1 MKRYNNYH
9 KHDYYGNIKS
19 LDVVVSP
26 LEYIQR
32 AKELDGDKAIFFST
46 NHGYQGNIYEYYTL
60 CKENNVKL
68 IAGVEAYYV
77 PDRFEKDRRNYHLII
92 IAKNKNGYKQIN
104 SIMSEANTTGFYY
117 KPRVDDELIF
127 KLNPNDVVI
136 TTACI
141 ASRLRDIEG
150 AEDWIIKMKEYFK
163 DNFYLEVQNHNVE
176 SQKEYNKRLL
186 EYSEKYNI
194 PIIHANDSHY
204 IYEKDS
210 KYRDLF
216 LKAKGITYGEEDS
229 FILDYPNYE
238 TILKRYE
245 NQGILTREQA
255 KIALDNTLIFDSLE
269 GIEFDYEIKMP
280 YISDNPSKELGGIIK
295 KEFEKEIKEKHIN
308 IKRKEEYIQAIKEE
322 WKVIEETKMHEYFLI
337 NYKMVHLAV
346 NKYNG
351 IITKSSRGC
360 FTEDAL
366 VHTKYSLKSIKDVKV
381 GDYVVTKNGDFNK
394 VLNTMKYSIDEE
406 LIQIKHLYGTD
417 KYNPTIC
424 TLDHKILINRNSQLK
439 WIQAKDIE
447 KSDYVCVPKVKI
459 KDNKINKIDL
469 NDYNIYGYEYDEDY
483 IYERRE
489 NIGKSYK
496 YSPSDV
502 ARHIGVGKSVIENF
516 ANMKKVFYNK
526 KTEKMKELMDYIPF
540 NSQQEYHDF
549 IESKKIIKIN
559 RYINI
564 DSTFN
569 EFVGLMYGDGFT
581 HKHKNGNIDFVGL
594 AINNTTSKDEYNRKV
609 FNEIAKRLNI
619 DVYENRS
626 KTKKLSQLYLR
637 SKIFGNFVRTML
649 FESKKGKDKIFNDF
663 WLYQSKENL
672 LGIIKGLRQS
682 DGYKRDNEIS
692 FDNTSKSLINAYKLI
707 CLMTEEGVNS
717 LDIRPSWTSKDGYIC
732 KESYKMRLNISKN
745 KINYKIK
752 EDKNY
757 YYLPIKEITKLPK
770 QKTYVYDIEV
780 ENEHNYLLN
789 NMIVHNSAP
798 SFYINKL
805 LGFTSLDRLNSPITL
820 YPSRFMSATR
830 ILQSKSLPDIDTN
843 VAFQQ
848 PFIDASKE
856 LLGEDN
862 CQWMVSF
869 KPLQDASAFRLYCK
883 AIDMEVEEYDEI
895 AKNLDEYREDKEWKD
910 IIEESK
916 HFVGVVEAISQS
928 PCSTLLLSEPISQQ
942 IGLLKVGDII
952 CCNIDGINCD
962 RYKFLKNDILAVSV
976 YKIIYKVC
984 ELIGIDIPSTQ
995 ELTNLL
1001 DEKTWK
1007 IYEDGL
1013 TCTINQADSN
1023 FATPLVMKYKPK
1035 SVAEMSA
1042 FVAAIRPGFTSLL
1055 EGFINR
1061 KPYTTGVKELDDLL
1075 EDSYHYLM
1083 YQESIM
1089 KYLIWLGIP
1098 ESETYTIIK
1107 KISKKKFKE
1116 KELKELKT
1124 KLRQGWNKVVGKEEG
1139 FEETWQVIND
1149 SASYSFNA
1157 SHSLSYAYDS
1167 LYGAYLKSHYPL
1179 EYYTVALNQ
1188 YKDDLSRTPR
1198 LINECKYFNIKI
1210 QTPKF
1215 GYSKAEYS
1223 FDKETRTI
1231 YKGVGSLKYLNEQ
1244 KADFLYELS
1253 QSKEYKT
1260 FTELLCDI
1268 KPIGNRCILILIKL
1282 GYFSKFG
1289 SISKLLK
1296 VFELYKDKGN
1306 KKTMSKTK
1314 DIELYMTYKELA
1326 EKNAT
1331 KETAKTLTINYISF
1345 IKDIELTLEDTE
1357 DDIVQLIKDEIEY
1370 TGGFNA
1376 VPYKQMDKNA
1386 CFISDLKVYNYN
1398 IIVTLFCFYSG
1409 NVKTFKMDKKIYNQC
1424 PFTKEE
1430 VLYLYGFVPRKNKK
1444 SKTVD
1449 YYITDFEVA

>member
-60 CKENNVKL
+60 CKEHGVKL

-127 KLNPNDVVI
+127 KLNPNDVII

-186 EYSEKYNI
+186 EYSKKYNI

-204 IYEKDS
+204 IYEKDN

-255 KIALDNTLIFDSLE
+255 KTALDNTLIFDSLE

-280 YISDNPSKELGGIIK
+280 YISDNPSKELGDIIK

-351 IITKSSRGC
+351 IITKSSRG
-360 FTEDAL
+360 
-366 VHTKYSLKSIKDVKV
+366 
-381 GDYVVTKNGDFNK
+381 
-394 VLNTMKYSIDEE
+394 
-406 LIQIKHLYGTD
+406 
-417 KYNPTIC
+417 
-424 TLDHKILINRNSQLK
+424 
-439 WIQAKDIE
+439 
-447 KSDYVCVPKVKI
+447 
-459 KDNKINKIDL
+459 
-469 NDYNIYGYEYDEDY
+469 
-483 IYERRE
+483 
-489 NIGKSYK
+489 
-496 YSPSDV
+496 
-502 ARHIGVGKSVIENF
+502 
-516 ANMKKVFYNK
+516 
-526 KTEKMKELMDYIPF
+526 
-540 NSQQEYHDF
+540 
-549 IESKKIIKIN
+549 
-559 RYINI
+559 
-564 DSTFN
+564 
-569 EFVGLMYGDGFT
+569 
-581 HKHKNGNIDFVGL
+581 
-594 AINNTTSKDEYNRKV
+594 
-609 FNEIAKRLNI
+609 
-619 DVYENRS
+619 
-626 KTKKLSQLYLR
+626 
-637 SKIFGNFVRTML
+637 
-649 FESKKGKDKIFNDF
+649 
-663 WLYQSKENL
+663 
-672 LGIIKGLRQS
+672 
-682 DGYKRDNEIS
+682 
-692 FDNTSKSLINAYKLI
+692 
-707 CLMTEEGVNS
+707 
-717 LDIRPSWTSKDGYIC
+717 
-732 KESYKMRLNISKN
+732 
-745 KINYKIK
+745 
-752 EDKNY
+752 
-757 YYLPIKEITKLPK
+757 
-770 QKTYVYDIEV
+770 
-780 ENEHNYLLN
+780 
-789 NMIVHNSAP
+789 SAP

-820 YPSRFMSATR
+820 YPSRFMSTTR

-869 KPLQDASAFRLYCK
+869 KPLQDSSAFRLYCK

-895 AKNLDEYREDKEWKD
+895 AKNLDEYREDNKWKE

-916 HFVGVVEAISQS
+916 HFIGVVEAIAQS
-928 PCSTLLLSEPISQQ
+928 PCSTLLLSSPISEE
-942 IGLLKVGDII
+942 IGLIKVGEVI

-962 RYKFLKNDILAVSV
+962 RYKYLKNDILSVSV
-976 YKIIYKVC
+976 YKIINDVC
-984 ELIGIDIPSTQ
+984 NLIGINIPTIS
-995 ELTNLL
+995 ELEKLL
-1001 DEKTWK
+1001 DDKTWE
-1007 IYEDGL
+1007 IYEKGL
-1013 TCTINQADSN
+1013 TCTINQADSEYGTGL
-1023 FATPLVMKYKPK
+1023 AKRYKPK
-1035 SVAEMSA
+1035 SIAEMSA
-1042 FVAAIRPGFTSLL
+1042 FVAAIRPGFAPLL
-1055 EGFINR
+1055 NDFIDR
-1061 KPYTTGVKELDDLL
+1061 KPYTTGVIELDNLL
-1075 EDSYHYLM
+1075 KDSYHRLM

-1089 KYLIWLGIP
+1089 KYLIWLGID

-1116 KELKELKT
+1116 KELEELKL
-1124 KLRQGWNKVVGKEEG
+1124 KLKEGWLNVVGKEEG
-1139 FEETWQVIND
+1139 FEATWEVVQA
-1149 SASYSFNA
+1149 SAKYSFNA

-1179 EYYTVALNQ
+1179 EYYTVVLNQ

-1198 LINECKYFNIKI
+1198 LVNECKHFNIKI

-1223 FDKETRTI
+1223 FDKETRII

-1260 FTELLCDI
+1260 FTELLYDI

-1296 VFELYKDKGN
+1296 VFKLYKDKGD

-1331 KETAKTLTINYISF
+1331 KETAKTLTMDYISF

-1398 IIVTLFCFYSG
+1398 VIVTLFCFYSG
-1409 NVKTFKMDKKIYNQC
+1409 NIKTFKMDKKIYNQC
-1424 PFTKEE
+1424 PFAKEE

-1449 YYITDFEVA
+1449 YYITDFEIA

>member
-60 CKENNVKL
+60 CKEHGVKL

-127 KLNPNDVVI
+127 KLNPNDVII

-141 ASRLRDIEG
+141 ASRLRDVEG

-204 IYEKDS
+204 IYEEDS

-255 KIALDNTLIFDSLE
+255 KTALDNTLIFDSLE

-280 YISDNPSKELGGIIK
+280 YISDNPSKELGDIIK

-351 IITKSSRGC
+351 IITKSSRG
-360 FTEDAL
+360 
-366 VHTKYSLKSIKDVKV
+366 
-381 GDYVVTKNGDFNK
+381 
-394 VLNTMKYSIDEE
+394 
-406 LIQIKHLYGTD
+406 
-417 KYNPTIC
+417 
-424 TLDHKILINRNSQLK
+424 
-439 WIQAKDIE
+439 
-447 KSDYVCVPKVKI
+447 
-459 KDNKINKIDL
+459 
-469 NDYNIYGYEYDEDY
+469 
-483 IYERRE
+483 
-489 NIGKSYK
+489 
-496 YSPSDV
+496 
-502 ARHIGVGKSVIENF
+502 
-516 ANMKKVFYNK
+516 
-526 KTEKMKELMDYIPF
+526 
-540 NSQQEYHDF
+540 
-549 IESKKIIKIN
+549 
-559 RYINI
+559 
-564 DSTFN
+564 
-569 EFVGLMYGDGFT
+569 
-581 HKHKNGNIDFVGL
+581 
-594 AINNTTSKDEYNRKV
+594 
-609 FNEIAKRLNI
+609 
-619 DVYENRS
+619 
-626 KTKKLSQLYLR
+626 
-637 SKIFGNFVRTML
+637 
-649 FESKKGKDKIFNDF
+649 
-663 WLYQSKENL
+663 
-672 LGIIKGLRQS
+672 
-682 DGYKRDNEIS
+682 
-692 FDNTSKSLINAYKLI
+692 
-707 CLMTEEGVNS
+707 
-717 LDIRPSWTSKDGYIC
+717 
-732 KESYKMRLNISKN
+732 
-745 KINYKIK
+745 
-752 EDKNY
+752 
-757 YYLPIKEITKLPK
+757 
-770 QKTYVYDIEV
+770 
-780 ENEHNYLLN
+780 
-789 NMIVHNSAP
+789 SAP

-820 YPSRFMSATR
+820 YPSRFMSTTR

-869 KPLQDASAFRLYCK
+869 KPLQDSSAFRLYCK

-895 AKNLDEYREDKEWKD
+895 AKNLDEYREDNKWKE

-916 HFVGVVEAISQS
+916 HFIGVVEAIAQS
-928 PCSTLLLSEPISQQ
+928 PCSTLLLSSPISEE
-942 IGLLKVGDII
+942 IGLIKVGEVI

-962 RYKFLKNDILAVSV
+962 RYKYLKNDILSVSV
-976 YKIIYKVC
+976 YKIINDVC
-984 ELIGIDIPSTQ
+984 NLIGIDIPTIS
-995 ELTNLL
+995 ELEKLL
-1001 DEKTWK
+1001 DDKTWE
-1007 IYEDGL
+1007 IYEKGL
-1013 TCTINQADSN
+1013 TCTINQADSEYG
-1023 FATPLVMKYKPK
+1023 TGLVKRYKPK
-1035 SVAEMSA
+1035 SIAEMSA
-1042 FVAAIRPGFTSLL
+1042 FVAAIRPGFAPLL
-1055 EGFINR
+1055 NDFIDR
-1061 KPYTTGVKELDDLL
+1061 KPYTTGVIELDNLL
-1075 EDSYHYLM
+1075 KDSYHRLM

-1089 KYLIWLGIP
+1089 KYLIWLGID

-1116 KELKELKT
+1116 KELEELKL
-1124 KLRQGWNKVVGKEEG
+1124 KLKEGWLNVVGKEEG
-1139 FEETWQVIND
+1139 FEATWEVVQA
-1149 SASYSFNA
+1149 SAKYSFNA

-1179 EYYTVALNQ
+1179 EYYTVVLNQ
-1188 YKDDLSRTPR
+1188 YKDDLNRTPR
-1198 LINECKYFNIKI
+1198 LIDECKYFKIKI

-1215 GYSKAEYS
+1215 GYSKAKYS

-1253 QSKEYKT
+1253 QTKEYKT

-1314 DIELYMTYKELA
+1314 DIELYMAYKELA

-1331 KETAKTLTINYISF
+1331 KETAKTLTIDYISF
-1345 IKDIELTLEDTE
+1345 IKDVELTLEDTE

-1398 IIVTLFCFYSG
+1398 VVVILFCFYSG

-1449 YYITDFEVA
+1449 YYITDFEIA

>member
-60 CKENNVKL
+60 CKEHGVKL
-68 IAGVEAYYV
+68 IAGVEVYYV
-77 PDRFEKDRRNYHLII
+77 SDRFEKDRRNYHLVI

-127 KLNPNDVVI
+127 KLNPNDVII

-141 ASRLRDIEG
+141 ASRLRDVEG
-150 AEDWIIKMKEYFK
+150 AENWIIKMKEYFK
-163 DNFYLEVQNHNVE
+163 NNFYLEVQNHNVE

-204 IYEKDS
+204 IHEKDS
-210 KYRDLF
+210 KYRNLF
-216 LKAKGITYGEEDS
+216 LKAKGITYGEEDN
-229 FILDYPNYE
+229 FVLDYPNYE

-245 NQGILTREQA
+245 DQGILTREQA

-280 YISDNPSKELGGIIK
+280 YISDNPSKELGDIIK
-295 KEFEKEIKEKHIN
+295 KEFEKEIKKKHIN

-351 IITKSSRGC
+351 IITKSSRG
-360 FTEDAL
+360 
-366 VHTKYSLKSIKDVKV
+366 
-381 GDYVVTKNGDFNK
+381 
-394 VLNTMKYSIDEE
+394 
-406 LIQIKHLYGTD
+406 
-417 KYNPTIC
+417 
-424 TLDHKILINRNSQLK
+424 
-439 WIQAKDIE
+439 
-447 KSDYVCVPKVKI
+447 
-459 KDNKINKIDL
+459 
-469 NDYNIYGYEYDEDY
+469 
-483 IYERRE
+483 
-489 NIGKSYK
+489 
-496 YSPSDV
+496 
-502 ARHIGVGKSVIENF
+502 
-516 ANMKKVFYNK
+516 
-526 KTEKMKELMDYIPF
+526 
-540 NSQQEYHDF
+540 
-549 IESKKIIKIN
+549 
-559 RYINI
+559 
-564 DSTFN
+564 
-569 EFVGLMYGDGFT
+569 
-581 HKHKNGNIDFVGL
+581 
-594 AINNTTSKDEYNRKV
+594 
-609 FNEIAKRLNI
+609 
-619 DVYENRS
+619 
-626 KTKKLSQLYLR
+626 
-637 SKIFGNFVRTML
+637 
-649 FESKKGKDKIFNDF
+649 
-663 WLYQSKENL
+663 
-672 LGIIKGLRQS
+672 
-682 DGYKRDNEIS
+682 
-692 FDNTSKSLINAYKLI
+692 
-707 CLMTEEGVNS
+707 
-717 LDIRPSWTSKDGYIC
+717 
-732 KESYKMRLNISKN
+732 
-745 KINYKIK
+745 
-752 EDKNY
+752 
-757 YYLPIKEITKLPK
+757 
-770 QKTYVYDIEV
+770 
-780 ENEHNYLLN
+780 
-789 NMIVHNSAP
+789 SAP

-1042 FVAAIRPGFTSLL
+1042 FVAAIRPGFASLL

-1075 EDSYHYLM
+1075 EDSYYYLM

-1268 KPIGNRCILILIKL
+1268 KSIGNRCILILIKL

-1296 VFELYKDKGN
+1296 VFELYKDKGD

-1357 DDIVQLIKDEIEY
+1357 DDVVQLIKDEIEY

-1398 IIVTLFCFYSG
+1398 VIITLFCFYSG

>member
-60 CKENNVKL
+60 CKEHGVKL

-127 KLNPNDVVI
+127 KLSPNDVII

-186 EYSEKYNI
+186 EYSKKYNI

-204 IYEKDS
+204 IYEKDN

-245 NQGILTREQA
+245 NQGILTKEQA
-255 KIALDNTLIFDSLE
+255 KTALDNTLIFDSLE

-280 YISDNPSKELGGIIK
+280 HISDNPSKELGGIIK

-351 IITKSSRGC
+351 IITKSSRG
-360 FTEDAL
+360 
-366 VHTKYSLKSIKDVKV
+366 
-381 GDYVVTKNGDFNK
+381 
-394 VLNTMKYSIDEE
+394 
-406 LIQIKHLYGTD
+406 
-417 KYNPTIC
+417 
-424 TLDHKILINRNSQLK
+424 
-439 WIQAKDIE
+439 
-447 KSDYVCVPKVKI
+447 
-459 KDNKINKIDL
+459 
-469 NDYNIYGYEYDEDY
+469 
-483 IYERRE
+483 
-489 NIGKSYK
+489 
-496 YSPSDV
+496 
-502 ARHIGVGKSVIENF
+502 
-516 ANMKKVFYNK
+516 
-526 KTEKMKELMDYIPF
+526 
-540 NSQQEYHDF
+540 
-549 IESKKIIKIN
+549 
-559 RYINI
+559 
-564 DSTFN
+564 
-569 EFVGLMYGDGFT
+569 
-581 HKHKNGNIDFVGL
+581 
-594 AINNTTSKDEYNRKV
+594 
-609 FNEIAKRLNI
+609 
-619 DVYENRS
+619 
-626 KTKKLSQLYLR
+626 
-637 SKIFGNFVRTML
+637 
-649 FESKKGKDKIFNDF
+649 
-663 WLYQSKENL
+663 
-672 LGIIKGLRQS
+672 
-682 DGYKRDNEIS
+682 
-692 FDNTSKSLINAYKLI
+692 
-707 CLMTEEGVNS
+707 
-717 LDIRPSWTSKDGYIC
+717 
-732 KESYKMRLNISKN
+732 
-745 KINYKIK
+745 
-752 EDKNY
+752 
-757 YYLPIKEITKLPK
+757 
-770 QKTYVYDIEV
+770 
-780 ENEHNYLLN
+780 
-789 NMIVHNSAP
+789 SAP

-820 YPSRFMSATR
+820 YPSRFMSTTR

-869 KPLQDASAFRLYCK
+869 KPLQDSSAFRLYCK

-895 AKNLDEYREDKEWKD
+895 AKNLDEYREDNKWKE

-916 HFVGVVEAISQS
+916 HFIGVVEAIAQS
-928 PCSTLLLSEPISQQ
+928 PCSTLLLSSPISEEV
-942 IGLLKVGDII
+942 GLIKVGEVI

-962 RYKFLKNDILAVSV
+962 RYKYLKNDILSVSV
-976 YKIIYKVC
+976 YKIINDVC
-984 ELIGIDIPSTQ
+984 NLIGINIPTIS
-995 ELTNLL
+995 ELEKLL
-1001 DEKTWK
+1001 DDKTWE
-1007 IYEDGL
+1007 IYEKGL
-1013 TCTINQADSN
+1013 TCTINQADSEYGTGL
-1023 FATPLVMKYKPK
+1023 AKRYKPK
-1035 SVAEMSA
+1035 SIAEMSA
-1042 FVAAIRPGFTSLL
+1042 FVAAIRPGFAPLL
-1055 EGFINR
+1055 NDFIDR
-1061 KPYTTGVKELDDLL
+1061 KPYTTGVIELDNLL
-1075 EDSYHYLM
+1075 KDSYHRLM

-1089 KYLIWLGIP
+1089 KYLIWLGID

-1116 KELKELKT
+1116 KELEELKL
-1124 KLRQGWNKVVGKEEG
+1124 KLKEGWLNVVGKEEG
-1139 FEETWQVIND
+1139 FEATWEVVQA
-1149 SASYSFNA
+1149 SAKYSFNA

-1179 EYYTVALNQ
+1179 EYYTVVLNQ
-1188 YKDDLSRTPR
+1188 YKDDLNRTPR
-1198 LINECKYFNIKI
+1198 LIDECKYFNIKI

-1215 GYSKAEYS
+1215 GYSKAKYS

-1296 VFELYKDKGN
+1296 VFELYKDKGD

-1314 DIELYMTYKELA
+1314 DIELYMAYKELA

-1331 KETAKTLTINYISF
+1331 KETAKTLTIDYISF
-1345 IKDIELTLEDTE
+1345 IKDVELILEDTE

>member
-127 KLNPNDVVI
+127 KLNPNDVII

-163 DNFYLEVQNHNVE
+163 NNFYLEVQNHNVE

-186 EYSEKYNI
+186 EYSKKYNI

-204 IYEKDS
+204 IYEKDN

-280 YISDNPSKELGGIIK
+280 YISDNPSKELGDIIK

-351 IITKSSRGC
+351 IITKSSRG
-360 FTEDAL
+360 
-366 VHTKYSLKSIKDVKV
+366 
-381 GDYVVTKNGDFNK
+381 
-394 VLNTMKYSIDEE
+394 
-406 LIQIKHLYGTD
+406 
-417 KYNPTIC
+417 
-424 TLDHKILINRNSQLK
+424 
-439 WIQAKDIE
+439 
-447 KSDYVCVPKVKI
+447 
-459 KDNKINKIDL
+459 
-469 NDYNIYGYEYDEDY
+469 
-483 IYERRE
+483 
-489 NIGKSYK
+489 
-496 YSPSDV
+496 
-502 ARHIGVGKSVIENF
+502 
-516 ANMKKVFYNK
+516 
-526 KTEKMKELMDYIPF
+526 
-540 NSQQEYHDF
+540 
-549 IESKKIIKIN
+549 
-559 RYINI
+559 
-564 DSTFN
+564 
-569 EFVGLMYGDGFT
+569 
-581 HKHKNGNIDFVGL
+581 
-594 AINNTTSKDEYNRKV
+594 
-609 FNEIAKRLNI
+609 
-619 DVYENRS
+619 
-626 KTKKLSQLYLR
+626 
-637 SKIFGNFVRTML
+637 
-649 FESKKGKDKIFNDF
+649 
-663 WLYQSKENL
+663 
-672 LGIIKGLRQS
+672 
-682 DGYKRDNEIS
+682 
-692 FDNTSKSLINAYKLI
+692 
-707 CLMTEEGVNS
+707 
-717 LDIRPSWTSKDGYIC
+717 
-732 KESYKMRLNISKN
+732 
-745 KINYKIK
+745 
-752 EDKNY
+752 
-757 YYLPIKEITKLPK
+757 
-770 QKTYVYDIEV
+770 
-780 ENEHNYLLN
+780 
-789 NMIVHNSAP
+789 SAP

-820 YPSRFMSATR
+820 YPSRFMSTTR

-869 KPLQDASAFRLYCK
+869 KPLQDSSAFRLYCK

-895 AKNLDEYREDKEWKD
+895 AKNLDEYREDNKWKE

-916 HFVGVVEAISQS
+916 HFIGVVEAIAQS
-928 PCSTLLLSEPISQQ
+928 PCSTLLLSNPISEE
-942 IGLLKVGDII
+942 IGLIKVGEVI

-962 RYKFLKNDILAVSV
+962 RYKYLKNDILSVSV
-976 YKIIYKVC
+976 YKIINDVC
-984 ELIGIDIPSTQ
+984 NLIGIDIPTIS
-995 ELTNLL
+995 ELEKLL
-1001 DEKTWK
+1001 DDKTWE
-1007 IYEDGL
+1007 IYEKGL
-1013 TCTINQADSN
+1013 TCTINQADSEYGTGL
-1023 FATPLVMKYKPK
+1023 AKRYKPK
-1035 SVAEMSA
+1035 SIAEMSA
-1042 FVAAIRPGFTSLL
+1042 FVAAIRPGFAPLL
-1055 EGFINR
+1055 NDFIDR
-1061 KPYTTGVKELDDLL
+1061 KPYTTGVIELDNLL
-1075 EDSYHYLM
+1075 KDSYHRLM

-1089 KYLIWLGIP
+1089 KYLIWLGID

-1116 KELKELKT
+1116 KELEELKL
-1124 KLRQGWNKVVGKEEG
+1124 KLKEGWLNVVGKEEG
-1139 FEETWQVIND
+1139 FEATWEVVQA
-1149 SASYSFNA
+1149 SAKYSFNA

-1179 EYYTVALNQ
+1179 EYYTVVLNQ
-1188 YKDDLSRTPR
+1188 YKDDLTRTPR
-1198 LINECKYFNIKI
+1198 LIDECKYFNIKI

-1215 GYSKAEYS
+1215 GYSKAKYS

-1253 QSKEYKT
+1253 QTKEYKT

-1314 DIELYMTYKELA
+1314 DIELYMIYKELA

-1331 KETAKTLTINYISF
+1331 KETAKTLTIDYISF
-1345 IKDIELTLEDTE
+1345 IKDVELTLEDTE

-1398 IIVTLFCFYSG
+1398 VVVILFCFYSG

-1449 YYITDFEVA
+1449 YYITDFEIA

>member
-60 CKENNVKL
+60 CKEHGVKL
-68 IAGVEAYYV
+68 IAGVEVYYV
-77 PDRFEKDRRNYHLII
+77 PDRFEKDRRNYHLVI

-127 KLNPNDVVI
+127 KLNPNDVII

-141 ASRLRDIEG
+141 ASRLRDVEG
-150 AEDWIIKMKEYFK
+150 AENWIIKMKEYFK
-163 DNFYLEVQNHNVE
+163 NNFYLEVQNHNVE

-204 IYEKDS
+204 IHEKDS

-216 LKAKGITYGEEDS
+216 LKAKGITYGEEDN
-229 FILDYPNYE
+229 FVLDYPNYE

-245 NQGILTREQA
+245 DQGILTREQA

-280 YISDNPSKELGGIIK
+280 YISDNPSKELGDIIK
-295 KEFEKEIKEKHIN
+295 KEFEKEIKKKHIN

-351 IITKSSRGC
+351 IITKSSRG
-360 FTEDAL
+360 
-366 VHTKYSLKSIKDVKV
+366 
-381 GDYVVTKNGDFNK
+381 
-394 VLNTMKYSIDEE
+394 
-406 LIQIKHLYGTD
+406 
-417 KYNPTIC
+417 
-424 TLDHKILINRNSQLK
+424 
-439 WIQAKDIE
+439 
-447 KSDYVCVPKVKI
+447 
-459 KDNKINKIDL
+459 
-469 NDYNIYGYEYDEDY
+469 
-483 IYERRE
+483 
-489 NIGKSYK
+489 
-496 YSPSDV
+496 
-502 ARHIGVGKSVIENF
+502 
-516 ANMKKVFYNK
+516 
-526 KTEKMKELMDYIPF
+526 
-540 NSQQEYHDF
+540 
-549 IESKKIIKIN
+549 
-559 RYINI
+559 
-564 DSTFN
+564 
-569 EFVGLMYGDGFT
+569 
-581 HKHKNGNIDFVGL
+581 
-594 AINNTTSKDEYNRKV
+594 
-609 FNEIAKRLNI
+609 
-619 DVYENRS
+619 
-626 KTKKLSQLYLR
+626 
-637 SKIFGNFVRTML
+637 
-649 FESKKGKDKIFNDF
+649 
-663 WLYQSKENL
+663 
-672 LGIIKGLRQS
+672 
-682 DGYKRDNEIS
+682 
-692 FDNTSKSLINAYKLI
+692 
-707 CLMTEEGVNS
+707 
-717 LDIRPSWTSKDGYIC
+717 
-732 KESYKMRLNISKN
+732 
-745 KINYKIK
+745 
-752 EDKNY
+752 
-757 YYLPIKEITKLPK
+757 
-770 QKTYVYDIEV
+770 
-780 ENEHNYLLN
+780 
-789 NMIVHNSAP
+789 SAP

-820 YPSRFMSATR
+820 YPSRFMSTTR

-869 KPLQDASAFRLYCK
+869 KPLQDSGAFRLYCK

-895 AKNLDEYREDKEWKD
+895 AKNLDEYREDNKWKE

-916 HFVGVVEAISQS
+916 HFIGVVEAIAQS

-942 IGLLKVGDII
+942 IGLLKVGDVI

-1001 DEKTWK
+1001 DEKTWS
-1007 IYEDGL
+1007 IYENGL

-1042 FVAAIRPGFTSLL
+1042 FVAAIRPGFASLL

-1198 LINECKYFNIKI
+1198 LIDECKYFNIKI

-1223 FDKETRTI
+1223 FDKETRII

-1253 QSKEYKT
+1253 QSKEYET
-1260 FTELLCDI
+1260 FTELLYDI

-1296 VFELYKDKGN
+1296 VFELYKDKGD

-1331 KETAKTLTINYISF
+1331 KETAKTLTMDYISF

-1357 DDIVQLIKDEIEY
+1357 DDVVQLIKDEIEY

-1398 IIVTLFCFYSG
+1398 VIITLFCFYSG
-1409 NVKTFKMDKKIYNQC
+1409 NIKTFKMDKKIYNQC
-1424 PFTKEE
+1424 PFAKEE
-1430 VLYLYGFVPRKNKK
+1430 VLYLYGFIPKKNKK
-1444 SKTVD
+1444 SETVD
-1449 YYITDFEVA
+1449 YYITDFEIA

>member
-60 CKENNVKL
+60 CKEHGVKL

-127 KLNPNDVVI
+127 KLSPNDVII

-186 EYSEKYNI
+186 EYSKKYNI

-204 IYEKDS
+204 IYEKDN

-238 TILKRYE
+238 AILKRYE
-245 NQGILTREQA
+245 NQGILTKEQA

-280 YISDNPSKELGGIIK
+280 YISDNPSKELGDIIK

-308 IKRKEEYIQAIKEE
+308 IKRKEEYIQAIKDE
-322 WKVIEETKMHEYFLI
+322 WQVIKDTNMAEYFLI

-351 IITKSSRGC
+351 IITKSSRG
-360 FTEDAL
+360 
-366 VHTKYSLKSIKDVKV
+366 
-381 GDYVVTKNGDFNK
+381 
-394 VLNTMKYSIDEE
+394 
-406 LIQIKHLYGTD
+406 
-417 KYNPTIC
+417 
-424 TLDHKILINRNSQLK
+424 
-439 WIQAKDIE
+439 
-447 KSDYVCVPKVKI
+447 
-459 KDNKINKIDL
+459 
-469 NDYNIYGYEYDEDY
+469 
-483 IYERRE
+483 
-489 NIGKSYK
+489 
-496 YSPSDV
+496 
-502 ARHIGVGKSVIENF
+502 
-516 ANMKKVFYNK
+516 
-526 KTEKMKELMDYIPF
+526 
-540 NSQQEYHDF
+540 
-549 IESKKIIKIN
+549 
-559 RYINI
+559 
-564 DSTFN
+564 
-569 EFVGLMYGDGFT
+569 
-581 HKHKNGNIDFVGL
+581 
-594 AINNTTSKDEYNRKV
+594 
-609 FNEIAKRLNI
+609 
-619 DVYENRS
+619 
-626 KTKKLSQLYLR
+626 
-637 SKIFGNFVRTML
+637 
-649 FESKKGKDKIFNDF
+649 
-663 WLYQSKENL
+663 
-672 LGIIKGLRQS
+672 
-682 DGYKRDNEIS
+682 
-692 FDNTSKSLINAYKLI
+692 
-707 CLMTEEGVNS
+707 
-717 LDIRPSWTSKDGYIC
+717 
-732 KESYKMRLNISKN
+732 
-745 KINYKIK
+745 
-752 EDKNY
+752 
-757 YYLPIKEITKLPK
+757 
-770 QKTYVYDIEV
+770 
-780 ENEHNYLLN
+780 
-789 NMIVHNSAP
+789 SAP

-820 YPSRFMSATR
+820 YPSRFMSTTR

-869 KPLQDASAFRLYCK
+869 KPLQDSSAFRLYCK

-895 AKNLDEYREDKEWKD
+895 AKNLDEYREDNKWKE

-916 HFVGVVEAISQS
+916 HFIGVVEAIAQS
-928 PCSTLLLSEPISQQ
+928 PCSTLLLSNPISEEV
-942 IGLLKVGDII
+942 GLIKVGEVI

-962 RYKFLKNDILAVSV
+962 RYKYLKNDILSVSV
-976 YKIIYKVC
+976 YKIINDVC
-984 ELIGIDIPSTQ
+984 NLIGINIPTIS
-995 ELTNLL
+995 ELEKLL
-1001 DEKTWK
+1001 DDKTWE
-1007 IYEDGL
+1007 IYEKGL
-1013 TCTINQADSN
+1013 TCTINQADSEYGTGL
-1023 FATPLVMKYKPK
+1023 AKRYKPK
-1035 SVAEMSA
+1035 SIAEMSA
-1042 FVAAIRPGFTSLL
+1042 FVAAIRPGFAPLL
-1055 EGFINR
+1055 NDFIDR
-1061 KPYTTGVKELDDLL
+1061 KPYTTGVIELDNLL
-1075 EDSYHYLM
+1075 KDSYHRLM

-1089 KYLIWLGIP
+1089 KYLIWLGID

-1116 KELKELKT
+1116 KELEELKL
-1124 KLRQGWNKVVGKEEG
+1124 KLKEGWLNVVGKEEG
-1139 FEETWQVIND
+1139 FEATWEVVQA
-1149 SASYSFNA
+1149 SAKYSFNA

-1179 EYYTVALNQ
+1179 EYYTVVLNQ
-1188 YKDDLSRTPR
+1188 YKDDLNRTPR
-1198 LINECKYFNIKI
+1198 LIDECKYFNIKI

-1215 GYSKAEYS
+1215 GYSKAKYS

-1253 QSKEYKT
+1253 QSREYKT

-1314 DIELYMTYKELA
+1314 DVELYMTYKELA

-1331 KETAKTLTINYISF
+1331 KETAKTLTIDYISF
-1345 IKDIELTLEDTE
+1345 IKDVELTLEDTE

-1398 IIVTLFCFYSG
+1398 VIITLFCFYSG

-1449 YYITDFEVA
+1449 YYITDFEIA

>member
-60 CKENNVKL
+60 CKEHGVKL

-127 KLNPNDVVI
+127 KLNPNDVII

-186 EYSEKYNI
+186 EYSKKYNI

-204 IYEKDS
+204 IYEKDN

-255 KIALDNTLIFDSLE
+255 KTALDNTLIFDSLE

-280 YISDNPSKELGGIIK
+280 YISDNPSKELGDIIK

-351 IITKSSRGC
+351 IITKSSRG
-360 FTEDAL
+360 
-366 VHTKYSLKSIKDVKV
+366 
-381 GDYVVTKNGDFNK
+381 
-394 VLNTMKYSIDEE
+394 
-406 LIQIKHLYGTD
+406 
-417 KYNPTIC
+417 
-424 TLDHKILINRNSQLK
+424 
-439 WIQAKDIE
+439 
-447 KSDYVCVPKVKI
+447 
-459 KDNKINKIDL
+459 
-469 NDYNIYGYEYDEDY
+469 
-483 IYERRE
+483 
-489 NIGKSYK
+489 
-496 YSPSDV
+496 
-502 ARHIGVGKSVIENF
+502 
-516 ANMKKVFYNK
+516 
-526 KTEKMKELMDYIPF
+526 
-540 NSQQEYHDF
+540 
-549 IESKKIIKIN
+549 
-559 RYINI
+559 
-564 DSTFN
+564 
-569 EFVGLMYGDGFT
+569 
-581 HKHKNGNIDFVGL
+581 
-594 AINNTTSKDEYNRKV
+594 
-609 FNEIAKRLNI
+609 
-619 DVYENRS
+619 
-626 KTKKLSQLYLR
+626 
-637 SKIFGNFVRTML
+637 
-649 FESKKGKDKIFNDF
+649 
-663 WLYQSKENL
+663 
-672 LGIIKGLRQS
+672 
-682 DGYKRDNEIS
+682 
-692 FDNTSKSLINAYKLI
+692 
-707 CLMTEEGVNS
+707 
-717 LDIRPSWTSKDGYIC
+717 
-732 KESYKMRLNISKN
+732 
-745 KINYKIK
+745 
-752 EDKNY
+752 
-757 YYLPIKEITKLPK
+757 
-770 QKTYVYDIEV
+770 
-780 ENEHNYLLN
+780 
-789 NMIVHNSAP
+789 SAP

-820 YPSRFMSATR
+820 YPSRFMSTTR

-869 KPLQDASAFRLYCK
+869 KPLQDSSAFRLYCK

-895 AKNLDEYREDKEWKD
+895 AKNLDEYREDNKWKE

-916 HFVGVVEAISQS
+916 HFIGVVEAIAQS
-928 PCSTLLLSEPISQQ
+928 PCSTLLLSSPISEE
-942 IGLLKVGDII
+942 IGLIKVGEVI

-962 RYKFLKNDILAVSV
+962 RYKYLKNDILSVSV
-976 YKIIYKVC
+976 YKIINDVC
-984 ELIGIDIPSTQ
+984 NLIGINIPIIS
-995 ELTNLL
+995 ELEKLL
-1001 DEKTWK
+1001 DDKTWE
-1007 IYEDGL
+1007 IYEKGL
-1013 TCTINQADSN
+1013 TCTINQADSEYGTGL
-1023 FATPLVMKYKPK
+1023 AKRYKPK
-1035 SVAEMSA
+1035 SIAEMSA
-1042 FVAAIRPGFTSLL
+1042 FVAAIRPGFAPLL
-1055 EGFINR
+1055 NDFIDR
-1061 KPYTTGVKELDDLL
+1061 KPYTTGVIELDNLL
-1075 EDSYHYLM
+1075 KDSYHRLM

-1089 KYLIWLGIP
+1089 KYLIWLGID

-1116 KELKELKT
+1116 KELEELKL
-1124 KLRQGWNKVVGKEEG
+1124 KLKEGWLNVVGKEEG
-1139 FEETWQVIND
+1139 FEATWEVVQA
-1149 SASYSFNA
+1149 SAKYSFNA

-1179 EYYTVALNQ
+1179 EYYTVVLNQ
-1188 YKDDLSRTPR
+1188 YKDDLTRTPR
-1198 LINECKYFNIKI
+1198 LIDECKYFNIKI

-1215 GYSKAEYS
+1215 GYSKAKYS

-1253 QSKEYKT
+1253 QTKEYKT

-1314 DIELYMTYKELA
+1314 DIELYMAYKELA

-1331 KETAKTLTINYISF
+1331 KETAKTLTIDYISF
-1345 IKDIELTLEDTE
+1345 IKDVELTLEDTE

-1398 IIVTLFCFYSG
+1398 VVVILFCFYSG

-1449 YYITDFEVA
+1449 YYITDFEIA

>member
-104 SIMSEANTTGFYY
+104 QIMSEANTTGFYY

-127 KLNPNDVVI
+127 KLNPNDVII

-141 ASRLRDIEG
+141 ASRLRDVEG

-255 KIALDNTLIFDSLE
+255 KTALDNTLIFDSLE

-280 YISDNPSKELGGIIK
+280 HISDNPSKELGGIIK

-351 IITKSSRGC
+351 IITKSSRG
-360 FTEDAL
+360 
-366 VHTKYSLKSIKDVKV
+366 
-381 GDYVVTKNGDFNK
+381 
-394 VLNTMKYSIDEE
+394 
-406 LIQIKHLYGTD
+406 
-417 KYNPTIC
+417 
-424 TLDHKILINRNSQLK
+424 
-439 WIQAKDIE
+439 
-447 KSDYVCVPKVKI
+447 
-459 KDNKINKIDL
+459 
-469 NDYNIYGYEYDEDY
+469 
-483 IYERRE
+483 
-489 NIGKSYK
+489 
-496 YSPSDV
+496 
-502 ARHIGVGKSVIENF
+502 
-516 ANMKKVFYNK
+516 
-526 KTEKMKELMDYIPF
+526 
-540 NSQQEYHDF
+540 
-549 IESKKIIKIN
+549 
-559 RYINI
+559 
-564 DSTFN
+564 
-569 EFVGLMYGDGFT
+569 
-581 HKHKNGNIDFVGL
+581 
-594 AINNTTSKDEYNRKV
+594 
-609 FNEIAKRLNI
+609 
-619 DVYENRS
+619 
-626 KTKKLSQLYLR
+626 
-637 SKIFGNFVRTML
+637 
-649 FESKKGKDKIFNDF
+649 
-663 WLYQSKENL
+663 
-672 LGIIKGLRQS
+672 
-682 DGYKRDNEIS
+682 
-692 FDNTSKSLINAYKLI
+692 
-707 CLMTEEGVNS
+707 
-717 LDIRPSWTSKDGYIC
+717 
-732 KESYKMRLNISKN
+732 
-745 KINYKIK
+745 
-752 EDKNY
+752 
-757 YYLPIKEITKLPK
+757 
-770 QKTYVYDIEV
+770 
-780 ENEHNYLLN
+780 
-789 NMIVHNSAP
+789 SAP

-820 YPSRFMSATR
+820 YPSRFMSTTR

-869 KPLQDASAFRLYCK
+869 KPLQDSSAFRLYCK

-895 AKNLDEYREDKEWKD
+895 AKNLDEYREDNKWKE

-916 HFVGVVEAISQS
+916 HFIGVVEAIAQS
-928 PCSTLLLSEPISQQ
+928 PCSTLLLSSPISEEV
-942 IGLLKVGDII
+942 GLIKVGEVI

-962 RYKFLKNDILAVSV
+962 RYKYLKNDILSVSV
-976 YKIIYKVC
+976 YKIINDVC
-984 ELIGIDIPSTQ
+984 NLIGINIPTIS
-995 ELTNLL
+995 ELEKLL
-1001 DEKTWK
+1001 DDKTWE
-1007 IYEDGL
+1007 IYEKGL
-1013 TCTINQADSN
+1013 TCTINQADSEYGTGL
-1023 FATPLVMKYKPK
+1023 AKRYKPK
-1035 SVAEMSA
+1035 SIAEMSA
-1042 FVAAIRPGFTSLL
+1042 FVAAIRPGFAPLL
-1055 EGFINR
+1055 NDFIDR
-1061 KPYTTGVKELDDLL
+1061 KPYTTGVIELDNLL
-1075 EDSYHYLM
+1075 KDSYHRLM

-1089 KYLIWLGIP
+1089 KYLIWLGID

-1116 KELKELKT
+1116 KELEELKL
-1124 KLRQGWNKVVGKEEG
+1124 KLKEGWLNVVGKEEG
-1139 FEETWQVIND
+1139 FEATWEVVQA
-1149 SASYSFNA
+1149 SAKYSFNA

-1179 EYYTVALNQ
+1179 EYYTVVLNQ
-1188 YKDDLSRTPR
+1188 YKDDLNRTPR
-1198 LINECKYFNIKI
+1198 LIDECKYFNIKI

-1215 GYSKAEYS
+1215 GYSKAKYS

-1268 KPIGNRCILILIKL
+1268 KPIGNRCVLILIKL

-1314 DIELYMTYKELA
+1314 DIELYMAYKELA

-1331 KETAKTLTINYISF
+1331 KETAKTLTIDYISF
-1345 IKDIELTLEDTE
+1345 IKDVELTLEDTE

-1398 IIVTLFCFYSG
+1398 VIITLFCFYSG

>member
-60 CKENNVKL
+60 CKEHGVKL
-68 IAGVEAYYV
+68 IAGVEVYYV
-77 PDRFEKDRRNYHLII
+77 PDRFEKDRRNYHLVI

-127 KLNPNDVVI
+127 KLNPNDVII

-141 ASRLRDIEG
+141 ASRLRDVEG
-150 AEDWIIKMKEYFK
+150 AENWIIKMKEYFK
-163 DNFYLEVQNHNVE
+163 NNFYLEVQNHNVE

-204 IYEKDS
+204 IHEKDS

-216 LKAKGITYGEEDS
+216 LKAKGITYGEEDN
-229 FILDYPNYE
+229 FVLDYPNYE

-245 NQGILTREQA
+245 DQGILTREQA

-280 YISDNPSKELGGIIK
+280 YISDNPSKELGDIIK

-351 IITKSSRGC
+351 IITKSSRG
-360 FTEDAL
+360 
-366 VHTKYSLKSIKDVKV
+366 
-381 GDYVVTKNGDFNK
+381 
-394 VLNTMKYSIDEE
+394 
-406 LIQIKHLYGTD
+406 
-417 KYNPTIC
+417 
-424 TLDHKILINRNSQLK
+424 
-439 WIQAKDIE
+439 
-447 KSDYVCVPKVKI
+447 
-459 KDNKINKIDL
+459 
-469 NDYNIYGYEYDEDY
+469 
-483 IYERRE
+483 
-489 NIGKSYK
+489 
-496 YSPSDV
+496 
-502 ARHIGVGKSVIENF
+502 
-516 ANMKKVFYNK
+516 
-526 KTEKMKELMDYIPF
+526 
-540 NSQQEYHDF
+540 
-549 IESKKIIKIN
+549 
-559 RYINI
+559 
-564 DSTFN
+564 
-569 EFVGLMYGDGFT
+569 
-581 HKHKNGNIDFVGL
+581 
-594 AINNTTSKDEYNRKV
+594 
-609 FNEIAKRLNI
+609 
-619 DVYENRS
+619 
-626 KTKKLSQLYLR
+626 
-637 SKIFGNFVRTML
+637 
-649 FESKKGKDKIFNDF
+649 
-663 WLYQSKENL
+663 
-672 LGIIKGLRQS
+672 
-682 DGYKRDNEIS
+682 
-692 FDNTSKSLINAYKLI
+692 
-707 CLMTEEGVNS
+707 
-717 LDIRPSWTSKDGYIC
+717 
-732 KESYKMRLNISKN
+732 
-745 KINYKIK
+745 
-752 EDKNY
+752 
-757 YYLPIKEITKLPK
+757 
-770 QKTYVYDIEV
+770 
-780 ENEHNYLLN
+780 
-789 NMIVHNSAP
+789 SAP

-869 KPLQDASAFRLYCK
+869 KPLQDSSAFRLYCK

-895 AKNLDEYREDKEWKD
+895 AKNLDEYREDNKWKE

-916 HFVGVVEAISQS
+916 HFIGVVEAIAQS

-942 IGLLKVGDII
+942 IGLLKVGDVI

-1001 DEKTWK
+1001 DEKTWS
-1007 IYEDGL
+1007 IYENGL

-1042 FVAAIRPGFTSLL
+1042 FVAAIRPGFASLL

-1198 LINECKYFNIKI
+1198 LIDECKYFNIKI

-1223 FDKETRTI
+1223 FDKETRII

-1253 QSKEYKT
+1253 QSKEYET
-1260 FTELLCDI
+1260 FTELLYDI

-1296 VFELYKDKGN
+1296 VFELYKDKGD

-1331 KETAKTLTINYISF
+1331 KETAKTLTMDYISF

-1357 DDIVQLIKDEIEY
+1357 DDVVQLIKDEIEY

-1398 IIVTLFCFYSG
+1398 VIVTLFCFYSG
-1409 NVKTFKMDKKIYNQC
+1409 NIKTFKMDKKIYNQC
-1424 PFTKEE
+1424 PFAKEE
-1430 VLYLYGFVPRKNKK
+1430 VLYLYGFIPKKNKK
-1444 SKTVD
+1444 SETVD
-1449 YYITDFEVA
+1449 YYITDFEIA

>member
-60 CKENNVKL
+60 CKEHGVKL

-127 KLNPNDVVI
+127 KLNPNDVII

-150 AEDWIIKMKEYFK
+150 AENWIIKMKEYFK

-186 EYSEKYNI
+186 EYSKKYNI

-204 IYEKDS
+204 IYEKDN

-245 NQGILTREQA
+245 NQGILTKEQA

-280 YISDNPSKELGGIIK
+280 HISDNPSKELGGIIK

-351 IITKSSRGC
+351 IITKSSRG
-360 FTEDAL
+360 
-366 VHTKYSLKSIKDVKV
+366 
-381 GDYVVTKNGDFNK
+381 
-394 VLNTMKYSIDEE
+394 
-406 LIQIKHLYGTD
+406 
-417 KYNPTIC
+417 
-424 TLDHKILINRNSQLK
+424 
-439 WIQAKDIE
+439 
-447 KSDYVCVPKVKI
+447 
-459 KDNKINKIDL
+459 
-469 NDYNIYGYEYDEDY
+469 
-483 IYERRE
+483 
-489 NIGKSYK
+489 
-496 YSPSDV
+496 
-502 ARHIGVGKSVIENF
+502 
-516 ANMKKVFYNK
+516 
-526 KTEKMKELMDYIPF
+526 
-540 NSQQEYHDF
+540 
-549 IESKKIIKIN
+549 
-559 RYINI
+559 
-564 DSTFN
+564 
-569 EFVGLMYGDGFT
+569 
-581 HKHKNGNIDFVGL
+581 
-594 AINNTTSKDEYNRKV
+594 
-609 FNEIAKRLNI
+609 
-619 DVYENRS
+619 
-626 KTKKLSQLYLR
+626 
-637 SKIFGNFVRTML
+637 
-649 FESKKGKDKIFNDF
+649 
-663 WLYQSKENL
+663 
-672 LGIIKGLRQS
+672 
-682 DGYKRDNEIS
+682 
-692 FDNTSKSLINAYKLI
+692 
-707 CLMTEEGVNS
+707 
-717 LDIRPSWTSKDGYIC
+717 
-732 KESYKMRLNISKN
+732 
-745 KINYKIK
+745 
-752 EDKNY
+752 
-757 YYLPIKEITKLPK
+757 
-770 QKTYVYDIEV
+770 
-780 ENEHNYLLN
+780 
-789 NMIVHNSAP
+789 SAP

-820 YPSRFMSATR
+820 YPSRFMSTTR

-869 KPLQDASAFRLYCK
+869 KPLQDSSAFRLYCK

-895 AKNLDEYREDKEWKD
+895 AKNLDEYREDNKWKE

-916 HFVGVVEAISQS
+916 HFIGVVEAIAQS
-928 PCSTLLLSEPISQQ
+928 PCSTLLLSSPISEEV
-942 IGLLKVGDII
+942 GLIKVGEVI

-962 RYKFLKNDILAVSV
+962 RYKYLKNDILSVSV
-976 YKIIYKVC
+976 YKIINDVC
-984 ELIGIDIPSTQ
+984 NLIGINIPTIS
-995 ELTNLL
+995 ELEKLL
-1001 DEKTWK
+1001 DDKTWE
-1007 IYEDGL
+1007 IYEKGL
-1013 TCTINQADSN
+1013 TCTINQADSEYGTGL
-1023 FATPLVMKYKPK
+1023 AKRYKPK
-1035 SVAEMSA
+1035 SIAEMSA
-1042 FVAAIRPGFTSLL
+1042 FVAAIRPGFAPLL
-1055 EGFINR
+1055 NDFIDR
-1061 KPYTTGVKELDDLL
+1061 KPYTTGVIELDNLL
-1075 EDSYHYLM
+1075 KDSYHRLM

-1089 KYLIWLGIP
+1089 KYLIWLGID

-1116 KELKELKT
+1116 KELEELKL
-1124 KLRQGWNKVVGKEEG
+1124 KLKEGWLNVVGKEEG
-1139 FEETWQVIND
+1139 FEATWEVVQA
-1149 SASYSFNA
+1149 SAKYSFNA

-1179 EYYTVALNQ
+1179 EYYTVVLNQ
-1188 YKDDLSRTPR
+1188 YKDDLNRTPR
-1198 LINECKYFNIKI
+1198 LIDECKYFNIKI

-1215 GYSKAEYS
+1215 GYSKAKYS

-1296 VFELYKDKGN
+1296 VFELYKDKGD

-1314 DIELYMTYKELA
+1314 DIELYMAYKELA

-1331 KETAKTLTINYISF
+1331 KETAKTLTIDYISF
-1345 IKDIELTLEDTE
+1345 IKDVELILEDTE

>member
-60 CKENNVKL
+60 CKEHGVKL
-68 IAGVEAYYV
+68 IACVEAYYV

-92 IAKNKNGYKQIN
+92 IAKNKNGYEQIN

-127 KLNPNDVVI
+127 KLNPNDVII

-163 DNFYLEVQNHNVE
+163 DNFYLEVQNHSVE

-210 KYRDLF
+210 KYRNLF

-255 KIALDNTLIFDSLE
+255 KTALDNTLIFDSLE

-280 YISDNPSKELGGIIK
+280 YISDNPSKELGDIIK

-351 IITKSSRGC
+351 IITKSSRG
-360 FTEDAL
+360 
-366 VHTKYSLKSIKDVKV
+366 
-381 GDYVVTKNGDFNK
+381 
-394 VLNTMKYSIDEE
+394 
-406 LIQIKHLYGTD
+406 
-417 KYNPTIC
+417 
-424 TLDHKILINRNSQLK
+424 
-439 WIQAKDIE
+439 
-447 KSDYVCVPKVKI
+447 
-459 KDNKINKIDL
+459 
-469 NDYNIYGYEYDEDY
+469 
-483 IYERRE
+483 
-489 NIGKSYK
+489 
-496 YSPSDV
+496 
-502 ARHIGVGKSVIENF
+502 
-516 ANMKKVFYNK
+516 
-526 KTEKMKELMDYIPF
+526 
-540 NSQQEYHDF
+540 
-549 IESKKIIKIN
+549 
-559 RYINI
+559 
-564 DSTFN
+564 
-569 EFVGLMYGDGFT
+569 
-581 HKHKNGNIDFVGL
+581 
-594 AINNTTSKDEYNRKV
+594 
-609 FNEIAKRLNI
+609 
-619 DVYENRS
+619 
-626 KTKKLSQLYLR
+626 
-637 SKIFGNFVRTML
+637 
-649 FESKKGKDKIFNDF
+649 
-663 WLYQSKENL
+663 
-672 LGIIKGLRQS
+672 
-682 DGYKRDNEIS
+682 
-692 FDNTSKSLINAYKLI
+692 
-707 CLMTEEGVNS
+707 
-717 LDIRPSWTSKDGYIC
+717 
-732 KESYKMRLNISKN
+732 
-745 KINYKIK
+745 
-752 EDKNY
+752 
-757 YYLPIKEITKLPK
+757 
-770 QKTYVYDIEV
+770 
-780 ENEHNYLLN
+780 
-789 NMIVHNSAP
+789 SAP

-1007 IYEDGL
+1007 IYENGL

-1042 FVAAIRPGFTSLL
+1042 FVAAIRPGFAPLL
-1055 EGFINR
+1055 NDFIDR
-1061 KPYTTGVKELDDLL
+1061 KPYTTGVIELDNLL
-1075 EDSYHYLM
+1075 KDSYHRLM

-1089 KYLIWLGIP
+1089 KYLIWLGID

-1116 KELKELKT
+1116 KELEELKL
-1124 KLRQGWNKVVGKEEG
+1124 KLKEGWLNVVGKEEG
-1139 FEETWQVIND
+1139 FEATWEVVQA

-1179 EYYTVALNQ
+1179 EYYTVVLNQ
-1188 YKDDLSRTPR
+1188 YKDDLNRTPR
-1198 LINECKYFNIKI
+1198 LIDECKYFNIKI

-1215 GYSKAEYS
+1215 GYSKAKYS
-1223 FDKETRTI
+1223 FDKETRII

-1296 VFELYKDKGN
+1296 VFELYKDKGD

-1314 DIELYMTYKELA
+1314 DIELYMAYKELA

-1345 IKDIELTLEDTE
+1345 IEDIELTLEDTE
-1357 DDIVQLIKDEIEY
+1357 DDVVQLIKDEIEY

-1398 IIVTLFCFYSG
+1398 VIVTLFCFYSG

>member
-60 CKENNVKL
+60 CKEHGVKL

-127 KLNPNDVVI
+127 KLNPNDVII

-186 EYSEKYNI
+186 EYSKKYNI

-204 IYEKDS
+204 IYEKDN

-255 KIALDNTLIFDSLE
+255 KTALDNTLIFDSLE

-280 YISDNPSKELGGIIK
+280 YISDNPSKELGDIIK

-351 IITKSSRGC
+351 IITKSSRG
-360 FTEDAL
+360 
-366 VHTKYSLKSIKDVKV
+366 
-381 GDYVVTKNGDFNK
+381 
-394 VLNTMKYSIDEE
+394 
-406 LIQIKHLYGTD
+406 
-417 KYNPTIC
+417 
-424 TLDHKILINRNSQLK
+424 
-439 WIQAKDIE
+439 
-447 KSDYVCVPKVKI
+447 
-459 KDNKINKIDL
+459 
-469 NDYNIYGYEYDEDY
+469 
-483 IYERRE
+483 
-489 NIGKSYK
+489 
-496 YSPSDV
+496 
-502 ARHIGVGKSVIENF
+502 
-516 ANMKKVFYNK
+516 
-526 KTEKMKELMDYIPF
+526 
-540 NSQQEYHDF
+540 
-549 IESKKIIKIN
+549 
-559 RYINI
+559 
-564 DSTFN
+564 
-569 EFVGLMYGDGFT
+569 
-581 HKHKNGNIDFVGL
+581 
-594 AINNTTSKDEYNRKV
+594 
-609 FNEIAKRLNI
+609 
-619 DVYENRS
+619 
-626 KTKKLSQLYLR
+626 
-637 SKIFGNFVRTML
+637 
-649 FESKKGKDKIFNDF
+649 
-663 WLYQSKENL
+663 
-672 LGIIKGLRQS
+672 
-682 DGYKRDNEIS
+682 
-692 FDNTSKSLINAYKLI
+692 
-707 CLMTEEGVNS
+707 
-717 LDIRPSWTSKDGYIC
+717 
-732 KESYKMRLNISKN
+732 
-745 KINYKIK
+745 
-752 EDKNY
+752 
-757 YYLPIKEITKLPK
+757 
-770 QKTYVYDIEV
+770 
-780 ENEHNYLLN
+780 
-789 NMIVHNSAP
+789 SAP

-820 YPSRFMSATR
+820 YPSRFMSTTR

-869 KPLQDASAFRLYCK
+869 KPLQDSSAFRLYCK

-895 AKNLDEYREDKEWKD
+895 AKNLDEYREDNKWKE

-916 HFVGVVEAISQS
+916 HFIGVVEAIAQS
-928 PCSTLLLSEPISQQ
+928 PCSTLLLSSPISEE
-942 IGLLKVGDII
+942 IGLIKVGEVI

-962 RYKFLKNDILAVSV
+962 RYKYLKNDILSVSV
-976 YKIIYKVC
+976 YKIINDVC
-984 ELIGIDIPSTQ
+984 NLIGINIPTIS
-995 ELTNLL
+995 ELEKLL
-1001 DEKTWK
+1001 DDKTWE
-1007 IYEDGL
+1007 IYEKGL
-1013 TCTINQADSN
+1013 TCTINQADSEYGTGL
-1023 FATPLVMKYKPK
+1023 AKRYKPK
-1035 SVAEMSA
+1035 SIAEMSA
-1042 FVAAIRPGFTSLL
+1042 FVAAIRPGFAPLL
-1055 EGFINR
+1055 NDFIDR
-1061 KPYTTGVKELDDLL
+1061 KPYTTGVIELDNLL
-1075 EDSYHYLM
+1075 KDSYHRLM

-1089 KYLIWLGIP
+1089 KYLIWLGID

-1116 KELKELKT
+1116 KELEELKL
-1124 KLRQGWNKVVGKEEG
+1124 KLKEGWLNVVGKEEG
-1139 FEETWQVIND
+1139 FEATWEVVQA
-1149 SASYSFNA
+1149 SAKYSFNA

-1179 EYYTVALNQ
+1179 EYYTVVLNQ
-1188 YKDDLSRTPR
+1188 YKDDLTRTPR
-1198 LINECKYFNIKI
+1198 LIDECKYFNIKI

-1215 GYSKAEYS
+1215 GYSKAKYS

-1253 QSKEYKT
+1253 QTKEYKT

-1268 KPIGNRCILILIKL
+1268 KSIGNRCILILIKL

-1314 DIELYMTYKELA
+1314 DIELYMAYKELA

-1331 KETAKTLTINYISF
+1331 KETAKTLTIDYISF
-1345 IKDIELTLEDTE
+1345 IKDVELTLEDTE

-1398 IIVTLFCFYSG
+1398 VVVILFCFYSG

-1449 YYITDFEVA
+1449 YYITDFEIA

>member
-60 CKENNVKL
+60 CKEHGVKL

-186 EYSEKYNI
+186 EYSKKYNI

-210 KYRDLF
+210 KYRNLF

-295 KEFEKEIKEKHIN
+295 KEFEKEIKKNHIS

-346 NKYNG
+346 NKYSG
-351 IITKSSRGC
+351 IITKSSRG
-360 FTEDAL
+360 
-366 VHTKYSLKSIKDVKV
+366 
-381 GDYVVTKNGDFNK
+381 
-394 VLNTMKYSIDEE
+394 
-406 LIQIKHLYGTD
+406 
-417 KYNPTIC
+417 
-424 TLDHKILINRNSQLK
+424 
-439 WIQAKDIE
+439 
-447 KSDYVCVPKVKI
+447 
-459 KDNKINKIDL
+459 
-469 NDYNIYGYEYDEDY
+469 
-483 IYERRE
+483 
-489 NIGKSYK
+489 
-496 YSPSDV
+496 
-502 ARHIGVGKSVIENF
+502 
-516 ANMKKVFYNK
+516 
-526 KTEKMKELMDYIPF
+526 
-540 NSQQEYHDF
+540 
-549 IESKKIIKIN
+549 
-559 RYINI
+559 
-564 DSTFN
+564 
-569 EFVGLMYGDGFT
+569 
-581 HKHKNGNIDFVGL
+581 
-594 AINNTTSKDEYNRKV
+594 
-609 FNEIAKRLNI
+609 
-619 DVYENRS
+619 
-626 KTKKLSQLYLR
+626 
-637 SKIFGNFVRTML
+637 
-649 FESKKGKDKIFNDF
+649 
-663 WLYQSKENL
+663 
-672 LGIIKGLRQS
+672 
-682 DGYKRDNEIS
+682 
-692 FDNTSKSLINAYKLI
+692 
-707 CLMTEEGVNS
+707 
-717 LDIRPSWTSKDGYIC
+717 
-732 KESYKMRLNISKN
+732 
-745 KINYKIK
+745 
-752 EDKNY
+752 
-757 YYLPIKEITKLPK
+757 
-770 QKTYVYDIEV
+770 
-780 ENEHNYLLN
+780 
-789 NMIVHNSAP
+789 SAP

-1007 IYEDGL
+1007 IYENGL

-1042 FVAAIRPGFTSLL
+1042 FVAAIRPGFASLL

-1268 KPIGNRCILILIKL
+1268 KSIGNRCILILIKL

-1296 VFELYKDKGN
+1296 VFELYKDKGD

-1357 DDIVQLIKDEIEY
+1357 DDVVQLIKDEIEY

-1398 IIVTLFCFYSG
+1398 VVVTLFCFYSG

>member
-60 CKENNVKL
+60 CKEHGVKL

-127 KLNPNDVVI
+127 KLNPNDVII

-141 ASRLRDIEG
+141 ASRLRDVEG

-204 IYEKDS
+204 IYEEDS

-255 KIALDNTLIFDSLE
+255 KTALDNTLIFDSLE

-280 YISDNPSKELGGIIK
+280 YISDNPSKELGDIIK

-351 IITKSSRGC
+351 IITKSSRG
-360 FTEDAL
+360 
-366 VHTKYSLKSIKDVKV
+366 
-381 GDYVVTKNGDFNK
+381 
-394 VLNTMKYSIDEE
+394 
-406 LIQIKHLYGTD
+406 
-417 KYNPTIC
+417 
-424 TLDHKILINRNSQLK
+424 
-439 WIQAKDIE
+439 
-447 KSDYVCVPKVKI
+447 
-459 KDNKINKIDL
+459 
-469 NDYNIYGYEYDEDY
+469 
-483 IYERRE
+483 
-489 NIGKSYK
+489 
-496 YSPSDV
+496 
-502 ARHIGVGKSVIENF
+502 
-516 ANMKKVFYNK
+516 
-526 KTEKMKELMDYIPF
+526 
-540 NSQQEYHDF
+540 
-549 IESKKIIKIN
+549 
-559 RYINI
+559 
-564 DSTFN
+564 
-569 EFVGLMYGDGFT
+569 
-581 HKHKNGNIDFVGL
+581 
-594 AINNTTSKDEYNRKV
+594 
-609 FNEIAKRLNI
+609 
-619 DVYENRS
+619 
-626 KTKKLSQLYLR
+626 
-637 SKIFGNFVRTML
+637 
-649 FESKKGKDKIFNDF
+649 
-663 WLYQSKENL
+663 
-672 LGIIKGLRQS
+672 
-682 DGYKRDNEIS
+682 
-692 FDNTSKSLINAYKLI
+692 
-707 CLMTEEGVNS
+707 
-717 LDIRPSWTSKDGYIC
+717 
-732 KESYKMRLNISKN
+732 
-745 KINYKIK
+745 
-752 EDKNY
+752 
-757 YYLPIKEITKLPK
+757 
-770 QKTYVYDIEV
+770 
-780 ENEHNYLLN
+780 
-789 NMIVHNSAP
+789 SAP

-820 YPSRFMSATR
+820 YPSRFMSTTR

-869 KPLQDASAFRLYCK
+869 KPLQDSSAFRLYCK

-895 AKNLDEYREDKEWKD
+895 AKNLDEYREDNKWKE

-916 HFVGVVEAISQS
+916 HFIGVVEAIAQS
-928 PCSTLLLSEPISQQ
+928 PCSTLLLSSPISEE
-942 IGLLKVGDII
+942 IGLIKVGEVI

-962 RYKFLKNDILAVSV
+962 RYKYLKNDILSVSV
-976 YKIIYKVC
+976 YKIINDVC
-984 ELIGIDIPSTQ
+984 NLIGIDIPTIS
-995 ELTNLL
+995 ELEKLL
-1001 DEKTWK
+1001 DDKTWE
-1007 IYEDGL
+1007 IYEKGL
-1013 TCTINQADSN
+1013 TCTINQADSEYG
-1023 FATPLVMKYKPK
+1023 TGLVKRYKPK
-1035 SVAEMSA
+1035 SIAEMSA
-1042 FVAAIRPGFTSLL
+1042 FVAAIRPGFAPLL
-1055 EGFINR
+1055 NDFIDR
-1061 KPYTTGVKELDDLL
+1061 KPYTTGVIELDNLL
-1075 EDSYHYLM
+1075 KDSYHRLM

-1089 KYLIWLGIP
+1089 KYLIWLGID

-1116 KELKELKT
+1116 KELEELKL
-1124 KLRQGWNKVVGKEEG
+1124 KLKEGWLNVVGKEEG
-1139 FEETWQVIND
+1139 FEATWEVVQA
-1149 SASYSFNA
+1149 SAKYSFNA

-1179 EYYTVALNQ
+1179 EYYTVVLNQ
-1188 YKDDLSRTPR
+1188 YKDDLTRTPR
-1198 LINECKYFNIKI
+1198 LIDECKYFNIKI

-1215 GYSKAEYS
+1215 GYSKAKYS

-1253 QSKEYKT
+1253 QTKEYKT

-1314 DIELYMTYKELA
+1314 DIELYMVYKELA

-1331 KETAKTLTINYISF
+1331 KETAKTLTIDYISF
-1345 IKDIELTLEDTE
+1345 IKDVELTLEDTE

-1398 IIVTLFCFYSG
+1398 VVVILFCFYSG

-1449 YYITDFEVA
+1449 YYITDFEIA

>member
-60 CKENNVKL
+60 CKEHGVKL

-77 PDRFEKDRRNYHLII
+77 PNRFEKDRRNYHLII

-141 ASRLRDIEG
+141 ASRLRDVEG
-150 AEDWIIKMKEYFK
+150 AENWIIKMKEYFK

-204 IYEKDS
+204 IHEKDS

-245 NQGILTREQA
+245 DQGILTREQA

-280 YISDNPSKELGGIIK
+280 YISDNPSKELGDIIK
-295 KEFEKEIKEKHIN
+295 KEFEKEIEEKHIN
-308 IKRKEEYIQAIKEE
+308 INRKEEYIRAIKEE

-351 IITKSSRGC
+351 IITKSSRG
-360 FTEDAL
+360 
-366 VHTKYSLKSIKDVKV
+366 
-381 GDYVVTKNGDFNK
+381 
-394 VLNTMKYSIDEE
+394 
-406 LIQIKHLYGTD
+406 
-417 KYNPTIC
+417 
-424 TLDHKILINRNSQLK
+424 
-439 WIQAKDIE
+439 
-447 KSDYVCVPKVKI
+447 
-459 KDNKINKIDL
+459 
-469 NDYNIYGYEYDEDY
+469 
-483 IYERRE
+483 
-489 NIGKSYK
+489 
-496 YSPSDV
+496 
-502 ARHIGVGKSVIENF
+502 
-516 ANMKKVFYNK
+516 
-526 KTEKMKELMDYIPF
+526 
-540 NSQQEYHDF
+540 
-549 IESKKIIKIN
+549 
-559 RYINI
+559 
-564 DSTFN
+564 
-569 EFVGLMYGDGFT
+569 
-581 HKHKNGNIDFVGL
+581 
-594 AINNTTSKDEYNRKV
+594 
-609 FNEIAKRLNI
+609 
-619 DVYENRS
+619 
-626 KTKKLSQLYLR
+626 
-637 SKIFGNFVRTML
+637 
-649 FESKKGKDKIFNDF
+649 
-663 WLYQSKENL
+663 
-672 LGIIKGLRQS
+672 
-682 DGYKRDNEIS
+682 
-692 FDNTSKSLINAYKLI
+692 
-707 CLMTEEGVNS
+707 
-717 LDIRPSWTSKDGYIC
+717 
-732 KESYKMRLNISKN
+732 
-745 KINYKIK
+745 
-752 EDKNY
+752 
-757 YYLPIKEITKLPK
+757 
-770 QKTYVYDIEV
+770 
-780 ENEHNYLLN
+780 
-789 NMIVHNSAP
+789 SAP

-820 YPSRFMSATR
+820 YPSRFMSTTR

-869 KPLQDASAFRLYCK
+869 KPLQDSSAFRLYCK

-895 AKNLDEYREDKEWKD
+895 AKNLDEYREDNKWKE

-916 HFVGVVEAISQS
+916 HFIGVVEAIAQS
-928 PCSTLLLSEPISQQ
+928 PCSTLLLSNPISEEV
-942 IGLLKVGDII
+942 GLIKVGEVI

-962 RYKFLKNDILAVSV
+962 RYKYLKNDILSVSV
-976 YKIIYKVC
+976 YKIINDVC
-984 ELIGIDIPSTQ
+984 NLIGINIPTIS
-995 ELTNLL
+995 ELEKLL
-1001 DEKTWK
+1001 DDKTWE
-1007 IYEDGL
+1007 IYEKGL
-1013 TCTINQADSN
+1013 TCTINQADSEYGTGL
-1023 FATPLVMKYKPK
+1023 AKRYKPK
-1035 SVAEMSA
+1035 SIAEMSA
-1042 FVAAIRPGFTSLL
+1042 FVAAIRPGFAPLL
-1055 EGFINR
+1055 NDFIDR
-1061 KPYTTGVKELDDLL
+1061 KPYTTGVIELDNLL
-1075 EDSYHYLM
+1075 KDSYHRLM

-1089 KYLIWLGIP
+1089 KYLIWLGID

-1116 KELKELKT
+1116 KELEELKS
-1124 KLRQGWNKVVGKEEG
+1124 KLKEGWLNVVGKEEG
-1139 FEETWQVIND
+1139 FEATWEVVQA
-1149 SASYSFNA
+1149 SAKYSFNA

-1179 EYYTVALNQ
+1179 EYYTVVLNQ
-1188 YKDDLSRTPR
+1188 YKDDLNRTPR
-1198 LINECKYFNIKI
+1198 LIDECKYFNIKI

-1215 GYSKAEYS
+1215 GYSKAKYS

-1253 QSKEYKT
+1253 QTKEYKT

-1314 DIELYMTYKELA
+1314 DIELYMAYKELA

-1331 KETAKTLTINYISF
+1331 KETAKTLTIDYISF
-1345 IKDIELTLEDTE
+1345 IKDVELTLEDTE

-1398 IIVTLFCFYSG
+1398 VIVTLFCFYSG
-1409 NVKTFKMDKKIYNQC
+1409 NIKTFKMDKKIYNQC
-1424 PFTKEE
+1424 PFAKEE
-1430 VLYLYGFVPRKNKK
+1430 VLYLYGFIPKKNKK
-1444 SKTVD
+1444 SETVD
-1449 YYITDFEVA
+1449 YYITDFEIA

>member
-351 IITKSSRGC
+351 IITKSSRG
-360 FTEDAL
+360 
-366 VHTKYSLKSIKDVKV
+366 
-381 GDYVVTKNGDFNK
+381 
-394 VLNTMKYSIDEE
+394 
-406 LIQIKHLYGTD
+406 
-417 KYNPTIC
+417 
-424 TLDHKILINRNSQLK
+424 
-439 WIQAKDIE
+439 
-447 KSDYVCVPKVKI
+447 
-459 KDNKINKIDL
+459 
-469 NDYNIYGYEYDEDY
+469 
-483 IYERRE
+483 
-489 NIGKSYK
+489 
-496 YSPSDV
+496 
-502 ARHIGVGKSVIENF
+502 
-516 ANMKKVFYNK
+516 
-526 KTEKMKELMDYIPF
+526 
-540 NSQQEYHDF
+540 
-549 IESKKIIKIN
+549 
-559 RYINI
+559 
-564 DSTFN
+564 
-569 EFVGLMYGDGFT
+569 
-581 HKHKNGNIDFVGL
+581 
-594 AINNTTSKDEYNRKV
+594 
-609 FNEIAKRLNI
+609 
-619 DVYENRS
+619 
-626 KTKKLSQLYLR
+626 
-637 SKIFGNFVRTML
+637 
-649 FESKKGKDKIFNDF
+649 
-663 WLYQSKENL
+663 
-672 LGIIKGLRQS
+672 
-682 DGYKRDNEIS
+682 
-692 FDNTSKSLINAYKLI
+692 
-707 CLMTEEGVNS
+707 
-717 LDIRPSWTSKDGYIC
+717 
-732 KESYKMRLNISKN
+732 
-745 KINYKIK
+745 
-752 EDKNY
+752 
-757 YYLPIKEITKLPK
+757 
-770 QKTYVYDIEV
+770 
-780 ENEHNYLLN
+780 
-789 NMIVHNSAP
+789 SAP

-820 YPSRFMSATR
+820 YPSRFMSTTR

-869 KPLQDASAFRLYCK
+869 KPLQDSSAFRLYCK

-895 AKNLDEYREDKEWKD
+895 AKNLDEYREDNKWKE

-916 HFVGVVEAISQS
+916 HFIGVVEAIAQS
-928 PCSTLLLSEPISQQ
+928 PCSTLLLSSPISKEV
-942 IGLLKVGDII
+942 GLIKVGEVI

-962 RYKFLKNDILAVSV
+962 RYKYLKNDILSVSV
-976 YKIIYKVC
+976 YKIINDVC
-984 ELIGIDIPSTQ
+984 NLIGIDIPTIS
-995 ELTNLL
+995 ELEKLL
-1001 DEKTWK
+1001 DDKTWE
-1007 IYEDGL
+1007 IYEKGL
-1013 TCTINQADSN
+1013 TCTINQADSEYG
-1023 FATPLVMKYKPK
+1023 TGLVKRYKPK
-1035 SVAEMSA
+1035 SIAEMSA
-1042 FVAAIRPGFTSLL
+1042 FVAAIRPGFAPLL
-1055 EGFINR
+1055 NDFIDR
-1061 KPYTTGVKELDDLL
+1061 KPYTTGVIELDNLL
-1075 EDSYHYLM
+1075 KDSYHRLM

-1089 KYLIWLGIP
+1089 KYLIWLGID

-1116 KELKELKT
+1116 KELEELKL
-1124 KLRQGWNKVVGKEEG
+1124 KLKEGWLKVVGKEEG
-1139 FEETWQVIND
+1139 FEATWEVVQA
-1149 SASYSFNA
+1149 SAKYSFNA

-1179 EYYTVALNQ
+1179 EYYTVVLNQ
-1188 YKDDLSRTPR
+1188 YKDDLNRTPR
-1198 LINECKYFNIKI
+1198 LIDECKYFNIKI

-1215 GYSKAEYS
+1215 GYSKAKYS

-1314 DIELYMTYKELA
+1314 DIELYMAYKELA

-1331 KETAKTLTINYISF
+1331 KETAKTLTIDYISF
-1345 IKDIELTLEDTE
+1345 IKDVELTLEDTE

-1398 IIVTLFCFYSG
+1398 IIITLFCFYSG

>member
-60 CKENNVKL
+60 CKEHGVKL
-68 IAGVEAYYV
+68 IAGVEVYYV

-186 EYSEKYNI
+186 KYSEKYNI

-322 WKVIEETKMHEYFLI
+322 WEVIEETKMHEYFLI

-351 IITKSSRGC
+351 IITKSSRG
-360 FTEDAL
+360 
-366 VHTKYSLKSIKDVKV
+366 
-381 GDYVVTKNGDFNK
+381 
-394 VLNTMKYSIDEE
+394 
-406 LIQIKHLYGTD
+406 
-417 KYNPTIC
+417 
-424 TLDHKILINRNSQLK
+424 
-439 WIQAKDIE
+439 
-447 KSDYVCVPKVKI
+447 
-459 KDNKINKIDL
+459 
-469 NDYNIYGYEYDEDY
+469 
-483 IYERRE
+483 
-489 NIGKSYK
+489 
-496 YSPSDV
+496 
-502 ARHIGVGKSVIENF
+502 
-516 ANMKKVFYNK
+516 
-526 KTEKMKELMDYIPF
+526 
-540 NSQQEYHDF
+540 
-549 IESKKIIKIN
+549 
-559 RYINI
+559 
-564 DSTFN
+564 
-569 EFVGLMYGDGFT
+569 
-581 HKHKNGNIDFVGL
+581 
-594 AINNTTSKDEYNRKV
+594 
-609 FNEIAKRLNI
+609 
-619 DVYENRS
+619 
-626 KTKKLSQLYLR
+626 
-637 SKIFGNFVRTML
+637 
-649 FESKKGKDKIFNDF
+649 
-663 WLYQSKENL
+663 
-672 LGIIKGLRQS
+672 
-682 DGYKRDNEIS
+682 
-692 FDNTSKSLINAYKLI
+692 
-707 CLMTEEGVNS
+707 
-717 LDIRPSWTSKDGYIC
+717 
-732 KESYKMRLNISKN
+732 
-745 KINYKIK
+745 
-752 EDKNY
+752 
-757 YYLPIKEITKLPK
+757 
-770 QKTYVYDIEV
+770 
-780 ENEHNYLLN
+780 
-789 NMIVHNSAP
+789 SAP

-1007 IYEDGL
+1007 IYENGL

-1042 FVAAIRPGFTSLL
+1042 FVAAIRPGFASLL

-1314 DIELYMTYKELA
+1314 DIELYMAYKELA

-1331 KETAKTLTINYISF
+1331 KETAKTLTIDYISF
-1345 IKDIELTLEDTE
+1345 IKDVELTLEDTE

>member
-68 IAGVEAYYV
+68 IVGVEAYYV

-204 IYEKDS
+204 IHEKDS
-210 KYRDLF
+210 KYRNLF

-295 KEFEKEIKEKHIN
+295 KEFEKEIKKNHIS

-351 IITKSSRGC
+351 IITKSSRG
-360 FTEDAL
+360 
-366 VHTKYSLKSIKDVKV
+366 
-381 GDYVVTKNGDFNK
+381 
-394 VLNTMKYSIDEE
+394 
-406 LIQIKHLYGTD
+406 
-417 KYNPTIC
+417 
-424 TLDHKILINRNSQLK
+424 
-439 WIQAKDIE
+439 
-447 KSDYVCVPKVKI
+447 
-459 KDNKINKIDL
+459 
-469 NDYNIYGYEYDEDY
+469 
-483 IYERRE
+483 
-489 NIGKSYK
+489 
-496 YSPSDV
+496 
-502 ARHIGVGKSVIENF
+502 
-516 ANMKKVFYNK
+516 
-526 KTEKMKELMDYIPF
+526 
-540 NSQQEYHDF
+540 
-549 IESKKIIKIN
+549 
-559 RYINI
+559 
-564 DSTFN
+564 
-569 EFVGLMYGDGFT
+569 
-581 HKHKNGNIDFVGL
+581 
-594 AINNTTSKDEYNRKV
+594 
-609 FNEIAKRLNI
+609 
-619 DVYENRS
+619 
-626 KTKKLSQLYLR
+626 
-637 SKIFGNFVRTML
+637 
-649 FESKKGKDKIFNDF
+649 
-663 WLYQSKENL
+663 
-672 LGIIKGLRQS
+672 
-682 DGYKRDNEIS
+682 
-692 FDNTSKSLINAYKLI
+692 
-707 CLMTEEGVNS
+707 
-717 LDIRPSWTSKDGYIC
+717 
-732 KESYKMRLNISKN
+732 
-745 KINYKIK
+745 
-752 EDKNY
+752 
-757 YYLPIKEITKLPK
+757 
-770 QKTYVYDIEV
+770 
-780 ENEHNYLLN
+780 
-789 NMIVHNSAP
+789 SAP

-1042 FVAAIRPGFTSLL
+1042 FVAAIRPGFASLL

-1244 KADFLYELS
+1244 KADFLYGLS
-1253 QSKEYKT
+1253 QNKEYKT

-1314 DIELYMTYKELA
+1314 DIELYMAYKELA

-1398 IIVTLFCFYSG
+1398 VVVTLFCFYSG

>member
-60 CKENNVKL
+60 CKEHGVKL

-92 IAKNKNGYKQIN
+92 IAKNKNGYEQIN

-127 KLNPNDVVI
+127 KLNPNDVII

-186 EYSEKYNI
+186 EYSKKYNI

-204 IYEKDS
+204 VYEKDS

-245 NQGILTREQA
+245 NQGILTKEQA
-255 KIALDNTLIFDSLE
+255 KTALDNTLIFDSLE

-280 YISDNPSKELGGIIK
+280 YISDNPSKELGDIIK

-351 IITKSSRGC
+351 IITKSSRG
-360 FTEDAL
+360 
-366 VHTKYSLKSIKDVKV
+366 
-381 GDYVVTKNGDFNK
+381 
-394 VLNTMKYSIDEE
+394 
-406 LIQIKHLYGTD
+406 
-417 KYNPTIC
+417 
-424 TLDHKILINRNSQLK
+424 
-439 WIQAKDIE
+439 
-447 KSDYVCVPKVKI
+447 
-459 KDNKINKIDL
+459 
-469 NDYNIYGYEYDEDY
+469 
-483 IYERRE
+483 
-489 NIGKSYK
+489 
-496 YSPSDV
+496 
-502 ARHIGVGKSVIENF
+502 
-516 ANMKKVFYNK
+516 
-526 KTEKMKELMDYIPF
+526 
-540 NSQQEYHDF
+540 
-549 IESKKIIKIN
+549 
-559 RYINI
+559 
-564 DSTFN
+564 
-569 EFVGLMYGDGFT
+569 
-581 HKHKNGNIDFVGL
+581 
-594 AINNTTSKDEYNRKV
+594 
-609 FNEIAKRLNI
+609 
-619 DVYENRS
+619 
-626 KTKKLSQLYLR
+626 
-637 SKIFGNFVRTML
+637 
-649 FESKKGKDKIFNDF
+649 
-663 WLYQSKENL
+663 
-672 LGIIKGLRQS
+672 
-682 DGYKRDNEIS
+682 
-692 FDNTSKSLINAYKLI
+692 
-707 CLMTEEGVNS
+707 
-717 LDIRPSWTSKDGYIC
+717 
-732 KESYKMRLNISKN
+732 
-745 KINYKIK
+745 
-752 EDKNY
+752 
-757 YYLPIKEITKLPK
+757 
-770 QKTYVYDIEV
+770 
-780 ENEHNYLLN
+780 
-789 NMIVHNSAP
+789 SAP

-895 AKNLDEYREDKEWKD
+895 AKNLDEYREDKEWKN

-1007 IYEDGL
+1007 IYENGL

-1042 FVAAIRPGFTSLL
+1042 FVAAIRPGFAPLL
-1055 EGFINR
+1055 NDFIDR
-1061 KPYTTGVKELDDLL
+1061 KPYTTGVIELDNLL
-1075 EDSYHYLM
+1075 KDSYHRLM

-1089 KYLIWLGIP
+1089 KYLIWLGID

-1116 KELKELKT
+1116 KELEELKL
-1124 KLRQGWNKVVGKEEG
+1124 KLKEGWLNVVGKEEG
-1139 FEETWQVIND
+1139 FEATWEVVQA

-1179 EYYTVALNQ
+1179 EYYTVVLNQ
-1188 YKDDLSRTPR
+1188 YKDDLNRTPR
-1198 LINECKYFNIKI
+1198 LIDECKYFNIKI

-1215 GYSKAEYS
+1215 GYSKAKYS

-1253 QSKEYKT
+1253 QGKEYKT

-1296 VFELYKDKGN
+1296 VFELYKDKGD

-1314 DIELYMTYKELA
+1314 DIELYMAYKELA

-1345 IKDIELTLEDTE
+1345 IKDIELTLEDTK
-1357 DDIVQLIKDEIEY
+1357 DDVVQLIKDEIEY

-1398 IIVTLFCFYSG
+1398 VIVTLFCFYSG

-1444 SKTVD
+1444 SNTVD
-1449 YYITDFEVA
+1449 YYITDFVVA

>member
-60 CKENNVKL
+60 CKEHGVKL

-186 EYSEKYNI
+186 EYSKKYNI
-194 PIIHANDSHY
+194 PIIHVNDSHY

-210 KYRDLF
+210 KYRNLF

-295 KEFEKEIKEKHIN
+295 KEFEKEIKKNHIS

-346 NKYNG
+346 NKYSG
-351 IITKSSRGC
+351 IITKSSRG
-360 FTEDAL
+360 
-366 VHTKYSLKSIKDVKV
+366 
-381 GDYVVTKNGDFNK
+381 
-394 VLNTMKYSIDEE
+394 
-406 LIQIKHLYGTD
+406 
-417 KYNPTIC
+417 
-424 TLDHKILINRNSQLK
+424 
-439 WIQAKDIE
+439 
-447 KSDYVCVPKVKI
+447 
-459 KDNKINKIDL
+459 
-469 NDYNIYGYEYDEDY
+469 
-483 IYERRE
+483 
-489 NIGKSYK
+489 
-496 YSPSDV
+496 
-502 ARHIGVGKSVIENF
+502 
-516 ANMKKVFYNK
+516 
-526 KTEKMKELMDYIPF
+526 
-540 NSQQEYHDF
+540 
-549 IESKKIIKIN
+549 
-559 RYINI
+559 
-564 DSTFN
+564 
-569 EFVGLMYGDGFT
+569 
-581 HKHKNGNIDFVGL
+581 
-594 AINNTTSKDEYNRKV
+594 
-609 FNEIAKRLNI
+609 
-619 DVYENRS
+619 
-626 KTKKLSQLYLR
+626 
-637 SKIFGNFVRTML
+637 
-649 FESKKGKDKIFNDF
+649 
-663 WLYQSKENL
+663 
-672 LGIIKGLRQS
+672 
-682 DGYKRDNEIS
+682 
-692 FDNTSKSLINAYKLI
+692 
-707 CLMTEEGVNS
+707 
-717 LDIRPSWTSKDGYIC
+717 
-732 KESYKMRLNISKN
+732 
-745 KINYKIK
+745 
-752 EDKNY
+752 
-757 YYLPIKEITKLPK
+757 
-770 QKTYVYDIEV
+770 
-780 ENEHNYLLN
+780 
-789 NMIVHNSAP
+789 SAP

-1007 IYEDGL
+1007 IYENGL

-1042 FVAAIRPGFTSLL
+1042 FVAAIRPGFASLL

-1268 KPIGNRCILILIKL
+1268 KSIGNRCILILIKL

-1296 VFELYKDKGN
+1296 VFELYKDKGD

-1357 DDIVQLIKDEIEY
+1357 DDVVQLIKDEIEY

-1398 IIVTLFCFYSG
+1398 VVVTLFCFYSG